1 MDRKLAVFSAAE
13 MLAWKE
19 SGIPEKWHPYNNLI
33 TLTTGGGND
42 GGGSPIRSP
51 FVVPECAVLE
61 IMPRG
66 CPRHGDVVKMLSP
79 LLRGKLWHLR
89 LEEKDVATGQYLKE
103 AEKAIEEVVARSD
116 PKPKALFL
124 VLTCMDL
131 LLGSDY
137 PSLARKMEKKL
148 GIRIGITQM
157 EPVVNG
163 KLDRDYEIIIK
174 EIHAV
179 LRGDNTQEKLNAV
192 NVLGREAPPNPN
204 GDLVKI
210 LKQAGIEKIH
220 HIAQF
225 ETLEEADIMCRS
237 RLNIAIEYSA
247 LPAAQMME
255 KRWGIPYI
263 FLENSFHPEEIRKN
277 YKRLGE
283 ALQLELDDTV
293 FYDEIQRKLEATLPR
308 CRDDRFVIGE
318 MLDKRPLRAAKE
330 FLQLGFSVEAVFNKI
345 LLDEDYPHL
354 ESIVDI
360 NPDVQVYISRHP
372 SMMMYLD
379 APVDYTLGI
388 GMNPFLQRKSPV
400 TRAVQGFERY
410 PEYAALGKILDDINN
425 LKNGGKQEASMADIM
440 LGGGPMGAAGRRGRE
455 PHKQMKRWE
464 VANHEKLK

>member
-33 TLTTGGGND
+33 TLMTGGGSD

-79 LLRGKLWHLR
+79 LLRGKIWHLR

-103 AEKAIEEVVARSD
+103 AEKAIEEVVARSN
-116 PKPKALFL
+116 PKALFL

-137 PSLARKMEKKL
+137 PSLAKKMEKKL
-148 GIRIGITQM
+148 GVRIGITQM
-157 EPVVNG
+157 QPVVNG

-174 EIHAV
+174 EIHGV
-179 LRGDNTQEKLNAV
+179 LRGDKTQEKLNAV
-192 NVLGREAPPNPN
+192 NILGREAPPNPN
-204 GDLVKI
+204 GDFVKI
-210 LKQAGIEKIH
+210 LKQAGVENVY

-225 ETLEEADIMCRS
+225 KTLEEADIMCRS
-237 RLNIAIEYSA
+237 KLNIAIEYGA
-247 LPAAQMME
+247 LPAAKMME

-263 FLENSFHPEEIRKN
+263 FIENSFHPDEIRSN

-283 ALQLELDDTV
+283 ALQLQLDDATY
-293 FYDEIQRKLEATLPR
+293 YDEVQQKLESVLEK
-308 CRDDRFVIGE
+308 CKDDRVVIGE

-330 FLQLGFSVEAVFNKI
+330 FMQLGFPVEGVFNKI

-354 ESIVDI
+354 EAIVSM

-372 SMMMYLD
+372 SMMKYLD
-379 APVDYTLGI
+379 EPVDYTLGF
-388 GMNPFLQRKSPV
+388 GMNPFLQKKSPV
-400 TRAVQGFERY
+400 TRSVQDFERY
-410 PEYAALGKILDDINN
+410 PEYAALGKLLDDLDN
-425 LKNGGKQEASMADIM
+425 LKKGVKQGPSMAEII
-440 LGGGPMGAAGRRGRE
+440 LSGGPMAGAGRAKE

-464 VANHEKLK
+464 VSNREKLK